1 MHLNTSPCICSIN
14 CEMAAI
20 TVWLHLR
27 ESAVTTFSESRLC
40 DEASPFQVPV
50 WVPIPDRPSTLSLSL
65 GTSFPRS
72 RTQEAFLIP
81 HPDCHS
87 SSLDPC
93 RETQHRRVDVFEL
106 FLCLPWS
113 PRPPL
118 QETWLACAWS
128 WQKAMC
134 IFREPWMPERHCYES
149 YRTRI
154 GSGHGWNKSV
164 FSF

>member
-1 MHLNTSPCICSIN
+1 MHLNTSSCICSIN

-20 TVWLHLR
+20 TGWLHLR

-40 DEASPFQVPV
+40 DEASPFQAPV
-50 WVPIPDRPSTLSLSL
+50 WVLIPDKSSTLSLSSA
-65 GTSFPRS
+65 SFPRS
-72 RTQEAFLIP
+72 RTQETFLIP

-87 SSLDPC
+87 SSLNPC
-93 RETQHRRVDVFEL
+93 RETQHRRADLFEL
-106 FLCLPWS
+106 FSSLPRS
-113 PRPPL
+113 PGPPL

-134 IFREPWMPERHCYES
+134 IFCEPWMPEQRCYEN
-149 YRTRI
+149 YRPRT